1 MWDCS
6 GLCVSFVA
14 LGGTSCRRRRFSLCA
29 LVTTTPLPLVPG
41 GMVEVSLSAM
51 GVGGFEFLEETQG
64 SVREEEEAEKTS
76 DEEDPGEEEQE
87 QEQDEEA
94 EENAEGE
101 EEGGG
106 RGGG

>member
-41 GMVEVSLSAM
+41 GMVEESLSAM
-51 GVGGFEFLEETQG
+51 DVAIGGFEFLEETQG
-64 SVREEEEAEKTS
+64 PVREEELLHCGRS
-76 DEEDPGEEEQE
+76 SHGQGFDE
-87 QEQDEEA
+87 
-94 EENAEGE
+94 
-101 EEGGG
+101 
-106 RGGG
+106 RGQ

>member
-1 MWDCS
+1 MQHSSLQLNLRDHRLAPANVAHRVPQHGGFCVWDCS

-41 GMVEVSLSAM
+41 GMVEESLPAM

-64 SVREEEEAEKTS
+64 SVREEEEAEK
-76 DEEDPGEEEQE
+76 EEV
-87 QEQDEEA
+87 
-94 EENAEGE
+94 
-101 EEGGG
+101 
-106 RGGG
+106 